1 MGEDAEV
8 ERHHRIVIQIRVR
21 LPSLRSSMRSISTN
35 KYQNAAAGF
44 VQVGVSCERQQ
55 VEWRNGLLYLIK
67 NSSK

>member
-1 MGEDAEV
+1 MGEE

-21 LPSLRSSMRSISTN
+21 LPSLRSSMRSISTK

-44 VQVGVSCERQQ
+44 MQVGVSCVRLE
-55 VEWRNGLLYLIK
+55 VEWWNGLLYLIK